1 MSFGKMALWSIE
13 TIVII
18 AIVFAVQMP
27 MRKKRLPVLRTEEHS
42 EWELITLM
50 TE

>member
-27 MRKKRLPVLRTEEHS
+27 LRKKRLPVLRAIIFV
-42 EWELITLM
+42 LKLVNA
-50 TE
+50 